1 MVSWKIPKVKWMR
14 TRGTPMT
21 QETPCGESIFGNFAC
36 RNGEASLYISWM
48 IWGSTHFRRPNRGYL
63 QTLGMRCGLA
73 SYSSACF
80 PSRKED
86 RSPSI
91 ERSPL
96 FHPDVIRER
105 RVVGVLYWVSINW
118 ISRVSPHELQI
129 CKQIFAVNNSDKN
142 FGQHPSCFSPSF
154 MRNSLRDDP
163 VDHAMHSQR
172 YTW

>member
-1 MVSWKIPKVKWMR
+1 MD
-14 TRGTPMT
+14 
-21 QETPCGESIFGNFAC
+21 ED
-36 RNGEASLYISWM
+36 
-48 IWGSTHFRRPNRGYL
+48 WGSTHFRRPNRGYL
-63 QTLGMRCGLA
+63 QTLGMWCGLA
-73 SYSSACF
+73 SYYSACF

-86 RSPSI
+86 RSPFI

-96 FHPDVIRER
+96 FHPDVICER

-118 ISRVSPHELQI
+118 INRVSPHELQI

-163 VDHAMHSQR
+163 VDHAMHFALHMIGRHGGVPSIKKRSVQGSHCG
-172 YTW
+172 YVPAGMIPENCKCVSL